1 MDYGIVGKN
10 QTQNDLQNLNK
21 HLAPTY
27 HKFQKWFANTYT
39 YIKRN
44 EQQKEALGCRTNE
57 ITEITS
63 QDSNKLS
70 GIPTRLDVGIVFQTD
85 TIHRLG
91 IIFMRS
97 SKMMERRNQIFH
109 QTC

>member
-44 EQQKEALGCRTNE
+44 EQ
-57 ITEITS
+57 
-63 QDSNKLS
+63 
-70 GIPTRLDVGIVFQTD
+70 
-85 TIHRLG
+85 
-91 IIFMRS
+91 
-97 SKMMERRNQIFH
+97 
-109 QTC
+109 